1 MIRLAITGEITMKA
15 NKSIT
20 LAMLAAVA
28 LAVAGPAFAGSG
40 KGAGHASSARSAGSV
55 AGARANTSRQTN
67 WRVSNRRFFRQNFS
81 PFQSFGYGY
90 GYGNQV
96 YLNPDEADWAE
107 QWRSLGED
115 NDGPYARST
124 FEGNPQGRARI
135 WEFPEDA
142 STAKPSK

>member
-1 MIRLAITGEITMKA
+1 M
-15 NKSIT
+15 
-20 LAMLAAVA
+20 
-28 LAVAGPAFAGSG
+28 
-40 KGAGHASSARSAGSV
+40 
-55 AGARANTSRQTN
+55 SRQTN
-67 WRVSNRRFFRQNFS
+67 WRVSNRRFFRSNFS

-107 QWRSLGED
+107 QWRSLRED

-124 FEGNPQGRARI
+124 FEGNPQGRARM

-142 STAKPSK
+142 STTKPSK

>member
-1 MIRLAITGEITMKA
+1 
-15 NKSIT
+15 
-20 LAMLAAVA
+20 MLAAVA

-55 AGARANTSRQTN
+55 AGARANMGRQAN
-67 WRVSNRRFFRQNFS
+67 FRANNRRFFRRNFS
-81 PFQSFGYGY
+81 AFPSYGY
-90 GYGNQV
+90 GYGNQI

-107 QWRSLGED
+107 QWTSLREE

-124 FEGNPQGRARI
+124 FEGNPQGRARM